1 MTDWYRLAGPLL
13 RALPPETAHR
23 LAVRALAAGLV
34 PASRG
39 PDDEALATRV
49 WGLDFA
55 NPVGIAAGF
64 DKDAEAVDGL
74 FTAGFGSVEAGTVTP
89 QPQAGNP
96 KPRLFRLTDDRA
108 LINRLGFNSQGLA
121 RVVPRLGRVRAG
133 ILGINIGANR
143 DSEDPVADYVAG
155 FQAVCDRV
163 DYVAVNISSPN
174 TPGLRDLQTRGNFE
188 RLVGALDATREAL
201 VSGGARRVPIAVKVA
216 PDLDERDAEDIAA
229 VALETGLD
237 GLIVGNTTLARDGVT
252 GRHQGE
258 AGGLSGP
265 PLFARSTE
273 LLARFHR
280 LTRGRVPLIGVGG
293 IASGADAYAK
303 IRAGASL
310 VQLYTALVYQG
321 PGLVA
326 RIKAEDG
333 RVMKVVATGGL
344 APLFAGAT
352 ACIEVTDP
360 DLTLR
365 GLLAV
370 HRANRQAAS

>member
-13 RALPPETAHR
+13 RSLPPEFAHR

-34 PASRG
+34 PTARG
-39 PDDEALATRV
+39 PDDPALATRL
-49 WGLDFA
+49 WDLDFA

-74 FTAGFGSVEAGTVTP
+74 FAAGFGLVEAGTVTP
-89 QPQAGNP
+89 RPQAGNP
-96 KPRLFRLTDDRA
+96 KPRLFRLTGDRA
-108 LINRLGFNSQGLA
+108 LINRLGFNSQGLT
-121 RVVPRLGRVRAG
+121 RVSPRLGGARAG
-133 ILGINIGANR
+133 IVGINIGANR

-155 FQAVCDRV
+155 FEAVCDRV

-174 TPGLRDLQTRGNFE
+174 TPGLRDLQARANLE
-188 RLVGALDATREAL
+188 RLVGALHAAREAL
-201 VSGGARRVPIAVKVA
+201 VEGGARRVPIAVKLA
-216 PDLDERDAEDIAA
+216 PDLDEREAEDIAA

-237 GLIVGNTTLARDGVT
+237 GLIVGNTTVARDGVT
-252 GRHQGE
+252 GRHRGE

-265 PLFARSTE
+265 PLFARSTA

-280 LTRGRVPLIGVGG
+280 LTEGRVPLIGVGG

-326 RIKAEDG
+326 RLKADLAERLAADG
-333 RVMKVVATGGL
+333 FAHVADAVGIDAVGID
-344 APLFAGAT
+344 AVGADAT
-352 ACIEVTDP
+352 P
-360 DLTLR
+360 
-365 GLLAV
+365 
-370 HRANRQAAS
+370 

>member
-39 PDDEALATRV
+39 PDDGALATRV

-174 TPGLRDLQTRGNFE
+174 TPGLRELQTRGNFE
-188 RLVGALDATREAL
+188 HLVGALHATREAL

-229 VALETGLD
+229 VALGAGLD

-326 RIKAEDG
+326 RIKADLAERLAADG
-333 RVMKVVATGGL
+333 FARVADAIGVDA
-344 APLFAGAT
+344 AP
-352 ACIEVTDP
+352 
-360 DLTLR
+360 
-365 GLLAV
+365 
-370 HRANRQAAS
+370 

>member
-13 RALPPETAHR
+13 RALPPEFAHR
-23 LAVRALAAGLV
+23 LAVRALATGLV
-34 PASRG
+34 PVPRG
-39 PDDEALATRV
+39 PDDPALATRL

-55 NPVGIAAGF
+55 NQVGIAAGF

-74 FTAGFGSVEAGTVTP
+74 FAAGFGFVEAGTVTP
-89 QPQAGNP
+89 RPQAGNP
-96 KPRLFRLTDDRA
+96 KPRLFRLTGDRA
-108 LINRLGFNSQGLA
+108 LINRLGFNSQGLT
-121 RVVPRLGRVRAG
+121 RVTPRLGGARAG
-133 ILGINIGANR
+133 IVGVNIGANR

-155 FQAVCDRV
+155 FEAVYARV

-174 TPGLRDLQTRGNFE
+174 TPGLRELQTRGNLD
-188 RLVGALDATREAL
+188 RLIGALHARRAAL

-216 PDLDERDAEDIAA
+216 PDLDEQATEDIAA
-229 VALETGLD
+229 VALERGLD
-237 GLIVGNTTLARDGVT
+237 GLIIGNTTLARDGVT
-252 GRHQGE
+252 GRHRDE

-265 PLFARSTE
+265 PLFARSTT

-280 LTRGRVPLIGVGG
+280 STRGRVPLIGVGG

-326 RIKAEDG
+326 RLKADLAAHLAADG
-333 RVMKVVATGGL
+333 FAHVADAVGVD
-344 APLFAGAT
+344 AT
-352 ACIEVTDP
+352 P
-360 DLTLR
+360 
-365 GLLAV
+365 
-370 HRANRQAAS
+370 